1 MQPVET
7 PRIYS
12 GRYELTHLV
21 ARGGMAQ
28 VYRAVDRQLDR
39 PVALK
44 VLFPELSVDKT
55 FVERF
60 RREAQAAANL
70 SHPNIVPV
78 FDWGEDDGAYFIV
91 MEYIDGR
98 SLSAVLRDPQRLD
111 PRQVAMIGAGVAA
124 ALGFAHR
131 HGVVHRD
138 VKPGNVLITPEGEV
152 KVTDFGIARAIN
164 TEESLTQTG
173 AVMGTAAYF
182 SPEQAEGKG
191 VDARSDIY
199 SLGVVLYEMAVG
211 RPPFT
216 GDSPVAVA
224 SKHVRDDPAL
234 PRAVNPRVPVAL
246 EAVIMKAMAKDPAA
260 RYGSAEELRA
270 DLLRFAEGR
279 PVEASDATLTSVMG
293 AVGAGAATTSMMN
306 ATGRTAAV
314 PASSRPSAT
323 AKEEEER
330 KKRTRRLVWILIG
343 LLVLLGIIAFFLLR
357 SFLGGNVDVP
367 NVVGETQAA
376 ATQTL
381 QNGNLTVGTTTFQTS
396 STAKGIVL
404 STSPKA
410 GVSVGKN
417 SAVNLIVSNGPN
429 IPTVQVPSVVG
440 EQLAPAIQ
448 KLTAA
453 NLNYTVKYQT
463 SNQPVGTVLNQN
475 PGGGSNIK
483 ANVPVQLTV
492 SGTQTSVSV
501 PSVLGQ
507 SPANAGSILGQKG
520 LSVGSQSNGCN
531 GQYQSGLVA
540 SQSPGA
546 GTSAQPNSSVNLMIS
561 NCVSVPGVV
570 QQTQGSA
577 ESTLSNAGF
586 NVNSTMDSTCAG
598 GATNGEVDSQ
608 TPAAN
613 ALAAPGSTVNISVC
627 QSTPPPPTTTLT
639 ITPTSDTVPA
649 GKSYSGQLNASGG
662 SGQVTF
668 VQSSGS
674 SSITVSSSGA
684 ITAQGL
690 SPGTYSAGGTA
701 TDSSGDKGTWTFTLT
716 VH

>member
-60 RREAQAAANL
+60 RREAQAAASL

-98 SLSAVLRDPQRLD
+98 SLSAVLRDPQKLD

-152 KVTDFGIARAIN
+152 KVTDFGIARAVN

-199 SLGVVLYEMAVG
+199 SLGVVLYEMAAG
-211 RPPFT
+211 RPPFS

-224 SKHVRDDPAL
+224 SKHVRDQPAL
-234 PRAVNPRVPVAL
+234 PREVNPRVPVAL
-246 EAVIMKAMAKDPAA
+246 EAVIMKAMAKDPEA

-270 DLLRFAEGR
+270 DLLRYSEGR
-279 PVEASDATLTSVMG
+279 PVEAGDPILTSVMSVAGAG
-293 AVGAGAATTSMMN
+293 AVAAATTSMMSG
-306 ATGRTAAV
+306 TGQTAAV
-314 PASSRPSAT
+314 PATATPSA
-323 AKEEEER
+323 AQREDEER
-330 KKRTRRLVWILIG
+330 EKRTRRLVIVLIA
-343 LLVLLGIIAFFLLR
+343 LLVLLGVIAFFLLR
-357 SFLGGNVDVP
+357 SVLGGNVTVP
-367 NVVGETQAA
+367 NVVGETQAV

-381 QNGNLTVGTTTFQTS
+381 QNDNLTVGTVTHRESNSASGT
-396 STAKGIVL
+396 VL
-404 STSPKA
+404 STNPAA
-410 GVSVGKN
+410 GTSVGKN
-417 SAVNLIVSNGPN
+417 SAVHLVVSSGPN
-429 IPTVQVPSVVG
+429 IPTVQVPNVTG

-448 KLTAA
+448 KLAAA
-453 NLNYTVKYQT
+453 NLTYHVTYQA
-463 SNQPVGTVLNQN
+463 SNQPVGVVLSQN
-475 PGGGSNIK
+475 PAGGSNIK
-483 ANVPVQLTV
+483 ANIPVQLTV

-507 SPANAGSILGQKG
+507 SPANAGSILTQHG
-520 LSVGSQSNGCN
+520 LNVGSQTSGCN

-540 SQSPGA
+540 AQSPAPGA
-546 GTSAQPNSSVNLMIS
+546 SAQPNDNVNLMIS
-561 NCVSVPGVV
+561 NCAQVPGVIG
-570 QQTQGSA
+570 QTQSA
-577 ESTLSNAGF
+577 ATGTLSNAGF
-586 NVNSTMDSTCAG
+586 NVNATPDPACAG
-598 GATNGEVDSQ
+598 GATNGHVDNQ
-608 TPAAN
+608 NPGAN
-613 ALAAPGSTVNISVC
+613 ALAAPGSTVSIAVC
-627 QSTPPPPTTTLT
+627 QQAPPTTT
-639 ITPTSDTVPA
+639 
-649 GKSYSGQLNASGG
+649 
-662 SGQVTF
+662 
-668 VQSSGS
+668 S
-674 SSITVSSSGA
+674 SSTTTTTTGPA
-684 ITAQGL
+684 AGL
-690 SPGTYSAGGTA
+690 NQTGNTGTGSRTGGHGKT
-701 TDSSGDKGTWTFTLT
+701 GF
-716 VH
+716 